1 MSSQNMTLM
10 IGNIDTY
17 NDYMMVRRIAGH
29 AGYAASVKRMDD
41 CNATIDLG
49 TDKHR
54 SDAGISLKSVDAMIG
69 RYARYGFAVQVVHS

>member
-10 IGNIDTY
+10 IGNIDIY
-17 NDYMMVRRIAGH
+17 NGYMVRRIAGY
-29 AGYAASVKRMDD
+29 AGYAASVKWLDD

-49 TDKHR
+49 TAKHR
-54 SDAGISLKSVDAMIG
+54 GDAGVSLKSVDAMIG